1 MQRLGLPVYGHH
13 RFVLYLLAGSLVIAP
28 VIVLLHRVMDRITM
42 ATVLQQ
48 AQHHRL
54 ALGKA

>member
-1 MQRLGLPVYGHH
+1 
-13 RFVLYLLAGSLVIAP
+13 LVIAP
-28 VIVLLHRVMDRITM
+28 VIVLLHLVMDRITM

-54 ALGKA
+54 APGEA